1 MLSSLAHGGL
11 SRAEPLIRV
20 GAFVKTPWSRGD
32 VGSLVALV
40 ATALLSGWAA
50 THATGGAD
58 LFRDL
63 YFAQRIAQLEEFPTE
78 GPVIGGLLKLGP
90 IWFYL
95 LALPYALGG
104 SAGALAF
111 IGALSGAKYALAY
124 LLSRLHGVSVSA
136 SLLWP
141 AALALPTWSSLEL
154 IAPTHTSIVVSSLL
168 ALAIAVC
175 GWKGRSP
182 AGAVLIGLLA
192 GLCLHA
198 HPTTL
203 VLVSCALAVAM
214 RRSMREGRALRG
226 VILMA
231 CGVLLLVF
239 PVLLQ
244 LAAPEHDGGLERLA
258 HWAGT
263 DTAVEPFQRFP
274 DFFAGVLWL
283 GPVSI
288 VTELWLAPE
297 VEPWRVRALGGCV
310 LSFAGI
316 GMLRLIADPGRRAR
330 VLGLLFLLAL
340 QTLFVLL
347 LRPISPYWMVLAHT
361 PLLAVL
367 IASGFAAFASTR
379 FARRL
384 VAAALLG
391 LAGVSQALLFGF
403 LVDPPAEMTFPAY
416 AEGSPGI
423 MDIAQAPIGR
433 IHVSHLRVSVPRIE
447 RAAAEACGASVLHG
461 HLAHLTDISFGLG
474 FRRHCEQFALPRL
487 GGAHVEGERALAGLN
502 RSAAAALNCA
512 DESTK
517 AGVSLHEVRRN
528 AAVGLPFAVGEA
540 GAFPWRDAGE
550 LKAAQWYAAIDLLPG
565 EAALVTNRLSGLRA
579 MQVLEASCGAQAAI
593 RLHDDRVL
601 SLIRCPQNSA
611 TSTLR
616 LRLMAV
622 SEAVDV
628 VSVSACARGG

>member
-1 MLSSLAHGGL
+1 MISSLAHGRL
-11 SRAEPLIRV
+11 SRAEPLIHV

-32 VGSLVALV
+32 VCSLVALA
-40 ATALLSGWAA
+40 ATALLSAWAA

-124 LLSRLHGVSVSA
+124 LLSRRHGLSVSA

-154 IAPTHTSIVVSSLL
+154 ISPTHTSIVVSSLL
-168 ALAIAVC
+168 ALAISVC
-175 GWKGRSP
+175 SWNGRSRI
-182 AGAVLIGLLA
+182 GAALIGLLA

-203 VLVSCALAVAM
+203 VLVTCALAFAIG
-214 RRSMREGRALRG
+214 RSAPAGHALRG
-226 VILMA
+226 TILMG

-244 LAAPEHDGGLERLA
+244 LAATEPDGGLERLA
-258 HWAGT
+258 HWASAE
-263 DTAVEPFQRFP
+263 TAVEPFKRFP

-288 VTELWLAPE
+288 VTELWLAPDA
-297 VEPWRVRALGGCV
+297 EPWLVRLLGGCV

-316 GMLRLIADPGRRAR
+316 GMLRLIADPGRRFW
-330 VLGLLFLLAL
+330 VLGLLCLLAL

-367 IASGFAAFASTR
+367 IACGIAAFAATR
-379 FARRL
+379 LARML
-384 VAAALLG
+384 ATAALLAM
-391 LAGVSQALLFGF
+391 AGVSQAMLFGF
-403 LVDPPAEMTFPAY
+403 LIDPPAEMLFPAY
-416 AEGSPGI
+416 AAGSPGI
-423 MDIAQAPIGR
+423 MDIGQVPIGR

-447 RAAAEACGASVLHG
+447 RAAAEACGASALHG

-474 FRRHCEQFALPRL
+474 FRRYCDQLVLPRL
-487 GGAHVEGERALAGLN
+487 GGAHVEGERVLAGLN
-502 RSAAAALNCA
+502 GSAAAALNCA
-512 DESTK
+512 SESTK
-517 AGVSLHEVRRN
+517 AGVSLHEVHRH
-528 AAVGLPFAVGEA
+528 AAEGLPFSVGEA
-540 GAFPWRDAGE
+540 GVFPWRDAGNFE
-550 LKAAQWYAAIDLLPG
+550 AAQWVASIDLLPG
-565 EAALVTNRLSGLRA
+565 EAALVTNRLSGLRP
-579 MQVLEASCGAQAAI
+579 MQVLEASCDAQAATRI
-593 RLHDDRVL
+593 HDDRVL
-601 SLIRCPQNSA
+601 SLIRCPQSSG

>member
-1 MLSSLAHGGL
+1 MHSFRSDPSPPFRAGTFVEVRWCVADAYAIACLS
-11 SRAEPLIRV
+11 
-20 GAFVKTPWSRGD
+20 
-32 VGSLVALV
+32 AL
-40 ATALLSGWAA
+40 ALLNGWAA

-95 LALPYALGG
+95 LALPYALGD

-124 LLSRLHGVSVSA
+124 LLSRRHGLSVSA
-136 SLLWP
+136 SFLWP
-141 AALALPTWSSLEL
+141 AALALPSWSSLEL

-168 ALAIAVC
+168 ALVIVVC
-175 GWKGRSP
+175 SWNGRSRI
-182 AGAVLIGLLA
+182 GAALIGLLA

-203 VLVSCALAVAM
+203 VLVTCALAFAIG
-214 RRSMREGRALRG
+214 RSAPAGHALRG
-226 VILMA
+226 TILMG

-244 LAAPEHDGGLERLA
+244 LAATEQDGRLERLA
-258 HWAGT
+258 HWAST
-263 DTAVEPFQRFP
+263 ETAVELFKRFP

-288 VTELWLAPE
+288 VTELWLAPDA
-297 VEPWRVRALGGCV
+297 EPWLVRGLGGCI
-310 LSFAGI
+310 LLLAGI
-316 GMLRLIADPGRRAR
+316 GILRMSANPEKRFR
-330 VLGLLFLLAL
+330 VLALVFLLAL

-361 PLLAVL
+361 PLVTVLLAGGL
-367 IASGFAAFASTR
+367 AALASTGL
-379 FARRL
+379 ARRL
-384 VAAALLG
+384 ISAALLA
-391 LAGVSQALLFGF
+391 LAVASQAMLFGF
-403 LVDPPAEMTFPAY
+403 LIDPPVEMPFPAY

-423 MDIAQAPIGR
+423 MDIGQTPIGR

-447 RAAAEACGASVLHG
+447 RAAAEVCGASVLHG

-474 FRRHCEQFALPRL
+474 FRRHCDQVAMPRL
-487 GGAHVEGERALAGLN
+487 GGAHGEGERAMAGLSH
-502 RSAAAALNCA
+502 SAASALNCA
-512 DESTK
+512 HASAK
-517 AGVSLHEVRRN
+517 VGLSLHEVRRS
-528 AAVGLPFAVGEA
+528 AAMGLPFAPGAA
-540 GAFPWRDAGE
+540 GAFPWRDASE
-550 LKAAQWYAAIDLLPG
+550 FEAAEWSLAIDLLPD
-565 EAALVTNRLSGLRA
+565 EAALVTNRLSGLRP
-579 MQVLEASCGAQAAI
+579 MKVLEASCDTQAGI
-593 RLHDDRVL
+593 RVHDDRVL
-601 SLIRCPQNSA
+601 SLIRCPQ
-611 TSTLR
+611 TSGTTTLQLR
-616 LRLMAV
+616 LTAV

>member
-32 VGSLVALV
+32 VCSLVALI

-63 YFAQRIAQLEEFPTE
+63 YFAQRIAQLEEFPTQ

-95 LALPYALGG
+95 LALPYALAG

-124 LLSRLHGVSVSA
+124 VLARRHGLSVSA

-141 AALALPTWSSLEL
+141 AALALPSWSSLEL

-175 GWKGRSP
+175 SWNGRSRI
-182 AGAVLIGLLA
+182 GAALIGLLA

-203 VLVSCALAVAM
+203 VLVSCALAFAIG
-214 RRSMREGRALRG
+214 RSVPTGHGLRG
-226 VILMA
+226 TILMA

-244 LAAPEHDGGLERLA
+244 LAATEQEGGLERLA
-258 HWAGT
+258 RWASA
-263 DTAVEPFQRFP
+263 DTAVDPLKRFP
-274 DFFAGVLWL
+274 GFFTGILWL

-288 VTELWLAPE
+288 VTELWLAPDA
-297 VEPWRVRALGGCV
+297 EPWRVRALAGCV

-316 GMLRLIADPGRRAR
+316 GMLRLIADPGRRFW
-330 VLGLLFLLAL
+330 VLVILILLAL

-347 LRPISPYWMVLAHT
+347 LRPISPYWMVLAHA
-361 PLLAVL
+361 PLLAML
-367 IASGFAAFASTR
+367 IACGFAAIASTPL
-379 FARRL
+379 ARTL
-384 VAAALLG
+384 ATAGLLA
-391 LAGVSQALLFGF
+391 LAGMSQALLFGF
-403 LVDPPAEMTFPAY
+403 LLDPPAEMPFPAY

-423 MDIAQAPIGR
+423 MDVGQAPIGR

-447 RAAAEACGASVLHG
+447 GTAAEACGASVLHG

-487 GGAHVEGERALAGLN
+487 GGAHVEGERALAGLS
-502 RSAAAALNCA
+502 RSAASALDCA
-512 DESTK
+512 HESTK
-517 AGVSLHEVRRN
+517 AGLSLHEVRRS
-528 AAVGLPFAVGEA
+528 ATVGLPFVPGAA
-540 GAFPWRDAGE
+540 GAFPWRDASE
-550 LKAAQWYAAIDLLPG
+550 FEAAEWSLAIDLLPG
-565 EAALVTNRLSGLRA
+565 EAALVTNRLSGLRR
-579 MQVLEASCGAQAAI
+579 MQVLEASCGAQAAMRI
-593 RLHDDRVL
+593 HDDRAL
-601 SLIRCPQNSA
+601 SLIRCPRSSG

-628 VSVSACARGG
+628 VSVSACASAG